1 MRLNISSSRT
11 DLKEPP
17 GDLNNTLAKTEKQ
30 KDLSSEHKLGMF
42 PGVFTPSILTILG
55 IILFLRMGYTVGHAG
70 LGKVLILIT
79 LASLVS
85 ILTTASLSAIATNI
99 HVKGGGAY
107 YLIAR
112 TLGVQFGGA
121 IGLVLFLAQSVSI
134 AFYCIGFGEAV
145 MDFLPPSPYLS
156 PQTIAV
162 TAVVFL
168 FFLAWMGADW
178 ATKFQYVVMGLLILA
193 LVSFFVG
200 GVMKWHSQLAMQNF
214 SAPEKGLPFWVLFA
228 IFFPAVTGFTQGV
241 NMSGDLKDPGR
252 AIPLGTFLAVG
263 ISTLIYYLT
272 AVIFAG
278 VMPNSELI
286 ADYGAMKKVSV
297 LPILINA
304 GVISATLSSAMASFL
319 GSPRILQS
327 IAKDKIF
334 KILNPFAKGVGIVD
348 NPRRGVL
355 FSGVI
360 ALATI
365 GLGQLNLIAQV
376 VSMFFLISY
385 ALINYATFYESRTKS
400 PSFRPR
406 FRWFS
411 PWLSLAGFMTCT
423 GAIMAIDIQSGIM
436 AVCVLLAIYQ
446 YLKQQ
451 KGPARWADSRRS
463 HYLKQAKENL
473 NAAAREPEHD
483 RDWRPI
489 ILAFTNNSKRLKS
502 ILEFSGW
509 MEGGSGI
516 TCAVRMIKAEGVK
529 RKTLRLKVFK
539 ELSAHMKEMNTTAYP
554 LVLSVSEISKS
565 LPVIIQSFGLGPL
578 KANTALINWMDDL
591 DKGISGVGSIT
602 YAENLRIAYREGLNL
617 ILLHAD
623 ETRWE
628 RILSR
633 PQKEQTIDVWWDND
647 ATSRLMLLLAYLMTR
662 TEIWSKAVI
671 RVLSCE
677 SGEENSNDELQK
689 LMEDVRIDAN
699 PFIVPDFELD
709 TMIQMSSDAS
719 FVFLPFRIRN
729 NQVVDAQGRSLLKL
743 LPYLPMTGLAM
754 AAQDIDLEA
763 EPDTGLQGKV
773 AKAQDELSEAR
784 EKYEAAKKVSEQLK
798 EKAEKL
804 TAELVE
810 YSTENEEF
818 PKILK
823 TADQAIKEEEDA
835 SRQAAK
841 AKFKAEQAASAL
853 EQILNGNGKDDINST
868 GI

>member
-1 MRLNISSSRT
+1 MYLRMAS
-11 DLKEPP
+11 KEPS
-17 GDLNNTLAKTEKQ
+17 GDLNKFLAKTEKQ
-30 KDLSSEHKLGMF
+30 NDLSSEYKLGMF
-42 PGVFTPSILTILG
+42 SGVFTPSILTILG

-79 LASLVS
+79 LANLVS
-85 ILTTASLSAIATNI
+85 ILTTTSLSAISTNI

-134 AFYCIGFGEAV
+134 AFYCIGFGEAL
-145 MDFLPPSPYLS
+145 MDLLPPVSYLS

-162 TAVVFL
+162 MAVIFL

-178 ATKFQYVVMGLLILA
+178 ATKFQYIVMGLLILA

-200 GVMKWHSQLAMQNF
+200 GIMKWNYELVIQNF
-214 SAPEKGLPFWVLFA
+214 SAPDKGLPFWVLFA

-263 ISTLIYYLT
+263 LSTIIYFLV
-272 AVIFAG
+272 AIVFAG
-278 VMPNSELI
+278 TMPNGQLM

-297 LPILINA
+297 IPGLINA
-304 GVISATLSSAMASFL
+304 GVIAATLSSAMASFL

-327 IAKDKIF
+327 LAKDKIF
-334 KILNPFAKGVGIVD
+334 KALNPFAKGVGVAD

-355 FSGVI
+355 LSGGI
-360 ALATI
+360 ALVTI
-365 GLGQLNLIAQV
+365 SLGQLNLIAQV

-385 ALINYATFYESRTKS
+385 ALINYATFYESRTQS

-406 FRWFS
+406 FRLFS
-411 PWLSLAGFMTCT
+411 PWLSLAGFIICS
-423 GAIMAIDIQSGIM
+423 GAILAIDIQSGIM

-446 YLKQQ
+446 YLKQRT
-451 KGPARWADSRRS
+451 GPARWADSRRS

-489 ILAFTNNSKRLKS
+489 ILAFTNDSKRLKS

-509 MEGGSGI
+509 LEGGSGI
-516 TCAVRMIKAEGVK
+516 TSAVRIIKAQGLKSKVQRVK
-529 RKTLRLKVFK
+529 ILK
-539 ELSAHMKEMNTTAYP
+539 ELSGHMKEMNTSAYP
-554 LVLSVSEISKS
+554 LVLSVPEISKS
-565 LPVIIQSFGLGPL
+565 LPVIIQSFGIGPL

-591 DKGISGVGSIT
+591 GKGLSGVGSLI

-617 ILLHAD
+617 VILHAD
-623 ETRWE
+623 ENRWD

-633 PQKEQTIDVWWDND
+633 TQKEQSIDVWWDND

-662 TEIWSKAVI
+662 HEIWSKATI

-677 SGEENSNDELQK
+677 SGEDNSNDELQK
-689 LMEDVRIDAN
+689 LMEDVRIDAE
-699 PFIVPDFELD
+699 PVIVQDFEVD
-709 TMIQMSSDAS
+709 TVIKMSSDAS
-719 FVFLPFRIRN
+719 FVFMPCRIRD
-729 NQVVDAQGRSLLKL
+729 NQVLDVQGGSLLKL

-763 EPDTGLQGKV
+763 EPDTGSQGEI
-773 AKAQDELSEAR
+773 AQAQDELNEA
-784 EKYEAAKKVSEQLK
+784 KDKHEAAKKESQRLQ
-798 EKAEKL
+798 EKVEKL
-804 TAELVE
+804 TARLVE
-810 YSTENEEF
+810 YPKENEDF

-823 TADQAIKEEEDA
+823 TAGQAIEEEENA
-835 SRQAAK
+835 FRQAAK
-841 AKFKAEQAASAL
+841 TKVKAEQAAKTL
-853 EQILNGNGKDDINST
+853 EQILNGNGKEDIDPT

>member
-1 MRLNISSSRT
+1 MSLRMASKGPS
-11 DLKEPP
+11 
-17 GDLNNTLAKTEKQ
+17 GDLNKPLAKTEKQ
-30 KDLSSEHKLGMF
+30 DDLSSEYKLGMF

-55 IILFLRMGYTVGHAG
+55 IILFLRMGYTVGQAG

-99 HVKGGGAY
+99 QVKGGGAY

-134 AFYCIGFGEAV
+134 AFYCIGFGEAA
-145 MDFLPPSPYLS
+145 MDFLPPSSYLS
-156 PQTIAV
+156 PQSIAV
-162 TAVVFL
+162 ISVVFL
-168 FFLAWMGADW
+168 FFLAWLGADW
-178 ATKFQYVVMGLLILA
+178 ATKFQYIVMGLLMLA

-200 GVMKWHSQLAMQNF
+200 GVMKWNSHLVMQNF
-214 SAPEKGLPFWVLFA
+214 SAPDKGLPFWILFA

-263 ISTLIYYLT
+263 LSTIIYFLV
-272 AVIFAG
+272 AIIFAG
-278 VMPNSELI
+278 AMPNSELI

-304 GVISATLSSAMASFL
+304 GVIAATLSSAMASFL

-334 KILNPFAKGVGIVD
+334 KVLNPFAKGVGVVD
-348 NPRRGVL
+348 NPRRGVI

-360 ALATI
+360 ALVTI
-365 GLGQLNLIAQV
+365 SLGQLNLIAQV

-385 ALINYATFYESRTKS
+385 ALINYATFYESRTQS

-411 PWLSLAGFMTCT
+411 PWLSLAGFITCS

-451 KGPARWADSRRS
+451 KDPARWADSRRS

-489 ILAFTNNSKRLKS
+489 ILAFTNDSKRLKF

-509 MEGGSGI
+509 LEGGSGI
-516 TCAVRMIKAEGVK
+516 TCAIRMIKREGMK
-529 RKTLRLKVFK
+529 GKAQRIKIFK
-539 ELSAHMKEMNTTAYP
+539 ELSAHIKEINTTAYP
-554 LVLSVSEISKS
+554 LVLSVLEISKS
-565 LPVIIQSFGLGPL
+565 LPVIIQSFGIGPL

-591 DKGISGVGSIT
+591 DKGISGAGSLI

-617 ILLHAD
+617 VILHAD
-623 ETRWE
+623 ENRWG
-628 RILSR
+628 RMLNR
-633 PQKEQTIDVWWDND
+633 TQKERCIDVWWGND

-662 TEIWSKAVI
+662 HEIWSKAAI

-677 SGEENSNDELQK
+677 SGEDNSNDELQK
-689 LMEDVRIDAN
+689 LMEDVRIDAD
-699 PFIVPDFELD
+699 PVIVSNFDID
-709 TMIQMSSDAS
+709 TVIKMSSDAS
-719 FVFLPFRIRN
+719 FVFLPCRIRD
-729 NQVVDAQGRSLLKL
+729 NQVLDAQGGSLLKL

-763 EPDTGLQGKV
+763 EPDTGFQGEV
-773 AKAQDELSEAR
+773 AKAQDELNAAKD
-784 EKYEAAKKVSEQLK
+784 KYETAKKESEQLQ
-798 EKAEKL
+798 EKAKKL
-804 TAELVE
+804 TAKLMK
-810 YSTENEEF
+810 YSKENEDF
-818 PKILK
+818 QKILK
-823 TADQAIKEEEDA
+823 AADQAIEEEENA
-835 SRQAAK
+835 FRQAAK
-841 AKFKAEQAASAL
+841 AQFKAEQAAKTI
-853 EQILNGNGKDDINST
+853 EKILNSNGKEDINPT
-868 GI
+868 GN